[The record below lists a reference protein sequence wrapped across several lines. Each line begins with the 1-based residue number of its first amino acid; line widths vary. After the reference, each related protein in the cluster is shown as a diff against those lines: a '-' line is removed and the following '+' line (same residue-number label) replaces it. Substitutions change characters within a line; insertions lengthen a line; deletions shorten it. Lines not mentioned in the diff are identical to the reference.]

1 MTLLALIFLLCCHFL
16 SGYGILTLFSIRCKI
31 AVTVSLSLL
40 LGIAVASILPF
51 GLQLLDIRLTTFTVF
66 LSIGMASLLLNVRTL
81 MLIRRDGFPRI
92 PPGAFRI
99 RVYEIPPILLLVF
112 LVFVSV
118 WRCYYMP
125 PTSRDALSGPEAIA
139 EFAFREHTMINSF
152 FQTDLSIDNNQ
163 FKSPFLISLQLI
175 YKMAGLPFGQVWLSV
190 VFIAFTVLLY
200 KFLTERLHPV
210 IAGILLALFTM
221 TPQLYAYTFMIL
233 YDYSNT
239 VFLFL
244 SLYFLFE
251 YFRDKAAGLLYFAAL
266 LMGIATYIR
275 SETLVLA
282 LFFLPALFLMQIR
295 EKYKFRRILYHQAF
309 FLLPSLLAYYLT
321 VKLYIVHYLPVH
333 YDIGSLMNAHPG
345 DWRPLGRRFGDIFKH
360 LVTGE
365 FAIQCWGYFMY
376 IFAALVVA
384 DLLCYRRF
392 FREGRNWLYAVG
404 VIFVC
409 LGLLGFLLPLFDLW
423 NTTKRGLMK
432 IIPLMLFYMANS
444 EILARLSGWITRWQ
458 SGESRRPDRGPVTE

>member
-1 MTLLALIFLLCCHFL
+1 MPLAALIFLLCCHFL
-16 SGYGILTLFSIRCKI
+16 SGYGILTLFNIRYKA
-31 AVTVSLSLL
+31 AVTMALSLL

-51 GLQLLDIRLTTFTVF
+51 LLQLFDIRLTVFAVF
-66 LSIGMASLLLNVRTL
+66 LSIGIACLLLNIRTL
-81 MLIRRDGFPRI
+81 LQIRRDGLPHI
-92 PPGAFRI
+92 PLRSFRI
-99 RVYEIPPILLLVF
+99 KIYEIPTLLLTVF

-125 PTSRDALSGPEAIA
+125 PTSRDALTGPEAIA
-139 EFAFREHTMINSF
+139 EFAVREHTMINSF
-152 FQTDLSIDNNQ
+152 FLTDLSADNNQ

-190 VFIAFTVLLY
+190 VFISFTVLLY
-200 KFLTERLHPV
+200 QWLTERLHTV
-210 IAGILLALFTM
+210 IAGILLLLFTM

-251 YFRDKAAGLLYFAAL
+251 YFRNKEAGLLYFAAL

-282 LFFLPALFLMQIR
+282 IFFLPALLLMQVR
-295 EKYKFRRILYHQAF
+295 EKYKPGKMLYSHALF
-309 FLLPSLLAYYLT
+309 MMPSLLAYYIP
-321 VKLYIVHYLPVH
+321 VQLYIRHYLPVH
-333 YDIGSLMNAHPG
+333 YDIGSLMNEHPG
-345 DWRPLGRRFGDIFKH
+345 DLRPLVRRFGDIFSH
-360 LVTGE
+360 LLTGD

-376 IFAALVVA
+376 IFVALVVA

-392 FREGRNWLYAVG
+392 SREARNWLYAVV
-404 VIFVC
+404 VIFAG
-409 LGLLGFLLPLFDLW
+409 LGLLGFLLPLFDLT

-444 EILARLSGWITRWQ
+444 AMLVRLSGWITRWQ
-458 SGESRRPDRGPVTE
+458 SGEGR